1 MHAARAS
8 VQART
13 IGQSSMQQLQTGFKH
28 LDIALVRIPL
38 AKEPLGKVAQGFA
51 VIDISWGQL
60 DAQQLAQVMDHP
72 MEFET
77 KNQPVELL
85 PRSAIP

>member
-1 MHAARAS
+1 MHVARAS

-38 AKEPLGKVAQGFA
+38 AKEAQGLA
-51 VIDISWGQL
+51 VIDLAWGQL
-60 DAQQLAQVMDHP
+60 DAQQFAQVIGKNDHGQ
-72 MEFET
+72 EFERVRF
-77 KNQPVELL
+77 PD
-85 PRSAIP
+85 RGHRRA